1 MLSLHVPERL
11 QALLQVVA
19 GTDARDAGADDQDV
33 QVFRRDAS
41 PLPRNTP
48 PLAAGVPAAW
58 RSRRGFCRVFSVR
71 NVGDDRPRARRTWML
86 GVAAGGVAVTLATLA
101 IRAPALHAKGG
112 EAPRESAF
120 ATIDT

>member
-1 MLSLHVPERL
+1 MHLTEI
-11 QALLQVVA
+11 
-19 GTDARDAGADDQDV
+19 
-33 QVFRRDAS
+33 
-41 PLPRNTP
+41 
-48 PLAAGVPAAW
+48 LAAVDAQTDH
-58 RSRRGFCRVFSVR
+58 RSQQVSRLHGAPGEVSVRVFSVR

-120 ATIDT
+120 ATTDTAIPDDRVLLEQLTKAIDLRRREDFDR